1 MLLKKTY
8 IYIIDNMVISSDSNE
23 ENSDEKT
30 QLVKIQMEKI
40 F

>member
-23 ENSDEKT
+23 QNSDEKT